1 MELTLEQKREK
12 VKDLR
17 PIDDVFFEVLA
28 SKPAVCQEILRTILE
43 DPGLIVEEVIPQSSL
58 RNIYGRS
65 VRLDALCYLGDGTKV
80 NIEVQR
86 SDNDNHLKRVRFN
99 EASITVKE
107 SNSGDDFGDLPNVIV
122 VYISEFDFLGGG
134 KTIYHV
140 DQVLRETGEV
150 IEDGSKRIFVN
161 TVNDD
166 GTDIADLM
174 SCFTRKQVNNPK
186 FPLFSAEVEDLKQSE
201 GGTLTMCKVMEYY
214 EDIAR
219 KEGRAE
225 ERRLIAEEMK
235 RKDVALAQKDV
246 ALAQKD
252 SVLAQKDAE
261 LAALRAKLAALTQ
274 RA

>member
-1 MELTLEQKREK
+1 MELTLEQKKEK

-43 DPGLIVEEVIPQSSL
+43 DPGLTVEDVIPQSSE
-58 RNIYGRS
+58 RNLYGRS
-65 VRLDALCYLGDGTKV
+65 VRLDALCYLGDGTRV

-99 EASITVKE
+99 EASITLIE
-107 SNSGDDFGDLPNVIV
+107 SNKGDDFEDLPNVIV

-150 IEDGSKRIFVN
+150 IEDGTQKIFVN

-174 SCFTRKQVNNPK
+174 SCFTRKRVNNPK
-186 FPLFSAEVEDLKQSE
+186 FPAFSAEVENLKQDE
-201 GGTLTMCKVMEYY
+201 GGVTAMCKIMQHY
-214 EDIAR
+214 ENIAR
-219 KEGRAE
+219 EE
-225 ERRLIAEEMK
+225 ERELIAKEMK
-235 RKDVALAQKDV
+235 QKDDTIEQNV
-246 ALAQKD
+246 RALAQKD
-252 SVLAQKDAE
+252 STIANQQAE
-261 LAALRAKLAALTQ
+261 LAALRAQLAALTQ
-274 RA
+274 RV

>member
-1 MELTLEQKREK
+1 MELTLEQKKEK

-43 DPGLIVEEVIPQSSL
+43 DPGLTVEDVIPQSSE
-58 RNIYGRS
+58 RNLYGRS
-65 VRLDALCYLGDGTKV
+65 VRLDALCYLGDGTRV

-86 SDNDNHLKRVRFN
+86 SDNDDHLKRVRFN
-99 EASITVKE
+99 EASITLIE
-107 SNSGDDFGDLPNVIV
+107 SNKGDDFEDLPNVIV
-122 VYISEFDFLGGG
+122 VYISEFDFLSGG

-150 IEDGSKRIFVN
+150 IDDGTQKIFVN

-174 SCFTRKQVNNPK
+174 SCFTRKRVNNPK
-186 FPLFSAEVEDLKQSE
+186 FPVFSAEVENLKQDE
-201 GGTLTMCKVMEYY
+201 GGVIAMCKIMQHY

-219 KEGRAE
+219 KEGHEEGRAE
-225 ERRLIAEEMK
+225 ERKLIAEEMSK
-235 RKDVALAQKDV
+235 
-246 ALAQKD
+246 
-252 SVLAQKDAE
+252 KDAE
-261 LAALRAKLAALTQ
+261 LAALRAQLAALTQ

>member
-28 SKPAVCQEILRTILE
+28 SKPAVCQEMLRTILE
-43 DPGLIVEEVIPQSSL
+43 DPGLTVVEVVPQSSL

-107 SNSGDDFGDLPNVIV
+107 SNSGDDFKDLPNVIV

-150 IEDGSKRIFVN
+150 VKDGSQKIFVN

-186 FPLFSAEVEDLKQSE
+186 FPVLSDEVQELKQTE
-201 GGTLTMCKVMEYY
+201 GGLSAMCKVMEHY
-214 EDIAR
+214 ENIAR
-219 KEGRAE
+219 EE
-225 ERRLIAEEMK
+225 ERRLFAEERKQHAEEM
-235 RKDVALAQKDV
+235 RKKDE
-246 ALAQKD
+246 
-252 SVLAQKDAE
+252 E
-261 LAALRAKLAALTQ
+261 LAALRAQLEALRKGGTAPQ
-274 RA
+274 NA